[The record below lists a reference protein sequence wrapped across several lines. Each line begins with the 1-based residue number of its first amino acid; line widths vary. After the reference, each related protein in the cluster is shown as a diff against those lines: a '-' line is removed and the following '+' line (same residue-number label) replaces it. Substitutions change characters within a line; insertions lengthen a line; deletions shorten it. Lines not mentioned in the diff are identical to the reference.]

1 MKIFEILRG
10 ADSRYRRG
18 IWYFFIAYFF
28 VLFNYPLIRASS
40 TTLFFDAFGA
50 KSSPKA
56 LLWAILFLSGSI
68 LFFNKLQAK
77 KKVQS
82 VFLIAST
89 LSVAIFA
96 GCSYFYGPEAKIL
109 GWGLFIWKEI
119 YIVVQI
125 HLLLAY
131 ANNYFEKDHFKYLLG
146 PLGAA
151 GSLGGILGGLL
162 TSFLGHRIGTLGVMG
177 VGIIFVFVPAILFLF
192 TPAMQIQNKK
202 VSHSPLSSLQ
212 GKNLRRYVFIIAG
225 IVALSQFI
233 INIAD
238 FQFNIE
244 FEAAIKDSSSRTS
257 YLGNIYTVING
268 ITLIFQ
274 LLILPVVL
282 PRVSEKNYHLFI
294 PFTFVL
300 CVGALMAGSAV
311 GLLPVAILY
320 AYFKASDYSLFSA
333 GKEILYQ
340 PLEPEQKYGAK
351 YLTDMLVYRL
361 SKAAVSAVLIY
372 LQSSTILNMLMLT
385 FLFIWIV
392 LVVELFRVRKELF

>member
-1 MKIFEILRG
+1 MKLLEILRG

-56 LLWAILFLSGSI
+56 LLWAVIFLTGSI
-68 LFFNKLQAK
+68 LFFNKLQTK

-82 VFLIAST
+82 VFLIASS

-96 GCSYFYGPEAKIL
+96 TCSYFYGPEAKIL

-131 ANNYFEKDHFKYLLG
+131 ANNYFEKEHFKYLVG

-162 TSFLGHRIGTLGVMG
+162 TSYLGQKIGTIGVMG
-177 VGIIFVFVPAILFLF
+177 IGVIFVFVPAILFLF
-192 TPAMQIQNKK
+192 TPSMSIKSEE
-202 VSHSPLSSLQ
+202 VHHSPLRSLDTSA
-212 GKNLRRYVFIIAG
+212 LRRYVFIIAA

-244 FEAAIKDSSSRTS
+244 FEAAIKESSSRTS
-257 YLGNIYTVING
+257 YLGDIYTVING
-268 ITLIFQ
+268 ITLLFQ

-282 PRVSEKNYHLFI
+282 PRVSEKNYHYFI
-294 PFTFVL
+294 PFTYKIGRAHV
-300 CVGALMAGSAV
+300 
-311 GLLPVAILY
+311 
-320 AYFKASDYSLFSA
+320 
-333 GKEILYQ
+333 
-340 PLEPEQKYGAK
+340 
-351 YLTDMLVYRL
+351 
-361 SKAAVSAVLIY
+361 
-372 LQSSTILNMLMLT
+372 
-385 FLFIWIV
+385 
-392 LVVELFRVRKELF
+392 